1 MNTTDGPQHTDPR
14 HDPQHVVPTPADEAL
29 SVPRDGPDAAVEA
42 STTSEAVRAAQVART
57 EKQHAA
63 VVVRGRG
70 VEWVRPTDLMAR
82 HSANV
87 AGRGLDFQAEL
98 ARRTR
103 TPLRIGMQAA
113 RDRARRL
120 PPITAFGRHTVTT
133 SAPTRPGVGI
143 G

>member
-1 MNTTDGPQHTDPR
+1 MNTTDSPQHTDPR
-14 HDPQHVVPTPADEAL
+14 HDPQRVVPTPADEAL
-29 SVPRDGPDAAVEA
+29 SVPRERPEPEAA
-42 STTSEAVRAAQVART
+42 TTPEAVRAAQVART

-63 VVVRGRG
+63 VIRGRG

-120 PPITAFGRHTVTT
+120 PPITAFGRRTVTT

>member
-1 MNTTDGPQHTDPR
+1 MNTDSPQHTDPR
-14 HDPQHVVPTPADEAL
+14 GDPQRVAPTPADEAL
-29 SVPRDGPDAAVEA
+29 SVPRDRPEPAVEA
-42 STTSEAVRAAQVART
+42 STTPEAVRAAQVART
-57 EKQHAA
+57 EKQHA
-63 VVVRGRG
+63 VVRGRG

-103 TPLRIGMQAA
+103 TPLRVGMQAA

-120 PPITAFGRHTVTT
+120 PPITAFGRRTVTT
-133 SAPTRPGVGI
+133 SAPTRPGVGM

>member
-1 MNTTDGPQHTDPR
+1 MNTTDREHADPR
-14 HDPQHVVPTPADEAL
+14 HDPKRVVPTPADEAL
-29 SVPRDGPDAAVEA
+29 SVPREHREPAVEA
-42 STTSEAVRAAQVART
+42 STTPEALRAAQVAHA
-57 EKQHAA
+57 EKRNAA
-63 VVVRGRG
+63 VVRGRG

-113 RDRARRL
+113 RNRARRL
-120 PPITAFGRHTVTT
+120 PPITAFGRRTVTT

>member
-1 MNTTDGPQHTDPR
+1 MNTTDKQHTDPR
-14 HDPQHVVPTPADEAL
+14 HDPQRIVPTPADEAL
-29 SVPRDGPDAAVEA
+29 SIPRERPEPVVEA
-42 STTSEAVRAAQVART
+42 STTPEAVRATQIART
-57 EKQHAA
+57 ERQDTA
-63 VVVRGRG
+63 VVRGRG

-87 AGRGLDFQAEL
+87 AGRGLDFHAEL

-120 PPITAFGRHTVTT
+120 PPITAFGRRTVTT
-133 SAPTRPGVGI
+133 SAPTRPGVGM

>member
-1 MNTTDGPQHTDPR
+1 MNTTDNPQHVDPR
-14 HDPQHVVPTPADEAL
+14 HDPQRVVPTPADQAL
-29 SVPRDGPDAAVEA
+29 SVPRDRPEPAVEA
-42 STTSEAVRAAQVART
+42 STTPEAVRAAQVART
-57 EKQHAA
+57 EKQHAT
-63 VVVRGRG
+63 VVRGRG

-120 PPITAFGRHTVTT
+120 PPITAFGRRTVTT
-133 SAPTRPGVGI
+133 SAPVRPGIGI

>member
-1 MNTTDGPQHTDPR
+1 MNSTHNPQHTDPR
-14 HDPQHVVPTPADEAL
+14 HDRQHVEPTPADEAF
-29 SVPRDGPDAAVEA
+29 SAPRDHPETVVEA
-42 STTSEAVRAAQVART
+42 STTPEAVRAAQVAR
-57 EKQHAA
+57 EDKRHAI
-63 VVVRGRG
+63 VRGRG
-70 VEWVRPTDLMAR
+70 VEWVRPTDLIAR
-82 HSANV
+82 HSAHA

-120 PPITAFGRHTVTT
+120 PPITAFGRRAVTS
-133 SAPTRPGVGI
+133 SAPTRPGVGM

>member
-1 MNTTDGPQHTDPR
+1 MNTTDNPQHTDPR
-14 HDPQHVVPTPADEAL
+14 HDPQRIVPTPADEAL
-29 SVPRDGPDAAVEA
+29 SVPGDRPDPAVEA
-42 STTSEAVRAAQVART
+42 STTPEAMRAAQVART
-57 EKQHAA
+57 EKQDAA
-63 VVVRGRG
+63 VVRGRG

-120 PPITAFGRHTVTT
+120 PPITAFGRRTVTT
-133 SAPTRPGVGI
+133 SAPTRPGVGM

>member
-1 MNTTDGPQHTDPR
+1 MSTDDLMRERPPR
-14 HDPQHVVPTPADEAL
+14 RIEPEQAKKPDTEAVEL
-29 SVPRDGPDAAVEA
+29 AGTPDAVKQETARRQ
-42 STTSEAVRAAQVART
+42 AVRERLDR
-57 EKQHAA
+57 
-63 VVVRGRG
+63 VRGRG

-103 TPLRIGMQAA
+103 TPLRVGMLAA

-120 PPITAFGRHTVTT
+120 PPITAFGRRTVTT
-133 SAPTRPGVGI
+133 SAPVRPGVGM

>member
-1 MNTTDGPQHTDPR
+1 MNSTDNPQHTDPR
-14 HDPQHVVPTPADEAL
+14 HDRQRVAPSPADEAL
-29 SVPRDGPDAAVEA
+29 SVPRDRPEPEAA
-42 STTSEAVRAAQVART
+42 TTPEAVRAAQVART
-57 EKQHAA
+57 GKQQTAA
-63 VVVRGRG
+63 VRGRG
-70 VEWVRPTDLMAR
+70 VEWVRPTDLIAR
-82 HSANV
+82 HSAHA

-120 PPITAFGRHTVTT
+120 PPITAFGRRTVTT
-133 SAPTRPGVGI
+133 SAPTRPGVGM

>member
-1 MNTTDGPQHTDPR
+1 MSTDNTQHTDPR
-14 HDPQHVVPTPADEAL
+14 TDPQRLVPTPADQAL
-29 SVPRDGPDAAVEA
+29 SVPREHRDPAVEA
-42 STTSEAVRAAQVART
+42 STTPEAVRAAQVARDQ
-57 EKQHAA
+57 KQHAA
-63 VVVRGRG
+63 VVRGRG

-98 ARRTR
+98 ARRSR
-103 TPLRIGMQAA
+103 TPLRVGIQAA

-120 PPITAFGRHTVTT
+120 PTITAFGRRSVTT
-133 SAPTRPGVGI
+133 SVPTRPGVGI

>member
-1 MNTTDGPQHTDPR
+1 MNTTDS
-14 HDPQHVVPTPADEAL
+14 PQHVDPRRDSQRLVPTPADEAL
-29 SVPRDGPDAAVEA
+29 SVPRERPESAVEA
-42 STTSEAVRAAQVART
+42 STTPEAVRAAQVART
-57 EKQHAA
+57 ERQHAA
-63 VVVRGRG
+63 VARGRG
-70 VEWVRPTDLMAR
+70 LEWVRPTDLMAR

-120 PPITAFGRHTVTT
+120 PPITAFGRRTVTK
-133 SAPTRPGVGI
+133 SAPTRPGVGR

>member
-1 MNTTDGPQHTDPR
+1 MNTTDEQHTDPR
-14 HDPQHVVPTPADEAL
+14 RDPQRIVPTPADEAL
-29 SVPRDGPDAAVEA
+29 SVPREHGDPAVEA
-42 STTSEAVRAAQVART
+42 STTPEAVRAAQVART
-57 EKQHAA
+57 EKQHA
-63 VVVRGRG
+63 VVRGRG

-103 TPLRIGMQAA
+103 TPLRVGMQAA

-120 PPITAFGRHTVTT
+120 PPITAFGRRTVTT

>member
-1 MNTTDGPQHTDPR
+1 MSTDSTQHTDPR
-14 HDPQHVVPTPADEAL
+14 TDPQRIVQTRADQAL
-29 SVPRDGPDAAVEA
+29 SVPREHRDPAVEA
-42 STTSEAVRAAQVART
+42 STTPEAVRAAQVARNQ
-57 EKQHAA
+57 KQHAA
-63 VVVRGRG
+63 VARGRG

-98 ARRTR
+98 ARRSR
-103 TPLRIGMQAA
+103 TPLRVGMQAA

-120 PPITAFGRHTVTT
+120 PPITAFGRRTVTT

>member
-1 MNTTDGPQHTDPR
+1 MNTTDRQHADAR
-14 HDPQHVVPTPADEAL
+14 RDPQRVTPTPADEAL
-29 SVPRDGPDAAVEA
+29 SVPRDRPEPEAA
-42 STTSEAVRAAQVART
+42 TTPEAVRAAQVAST

-63 VVVRGRG
+63 VIRGRG

-103 TPLRIGMQAA
+103 TPLRVGMQAA

-120 PPITAFGRHTVTT
+120 PPITAFGRRTVTT
-133 SAPTRPGVGI
+133 SAPTRPGVGM

>member
-1 MNTTDGPQHTDPR
+1 MNTTNEQHTDPR
-14 HDPQHVVPTPADEAL
+14 HDPQRLVPTPADEAL
-29 SVPRDGPDAAVEA
+29 SVPREHRDPAVEA
-42 STTSEAVRAAQVART
+42 STTPEAVRAAQVART

-63 VVVRGRG
+63 AVVRGRG

-103 TPLRIGMQAA
+103 TPLRVGMQAA

-120 PPITAFGRHTVTT
+120 PPITAFGRRTVTT
-133 SAPTRPGVGI
+133 SAPTRPGVGM

>member
-1 MNTTDGPQHTDPR
+1 MSTDGTQHTNPR
-14 HDPQHVVPTPADEAL
+14 TDPQRIVPTPADEAL
-29 SVPRDGPDAAVEA
+29 SVPREHRDPAVEA
-42 STTSEAVRAAQVART
+42 TTTSEAVRAAQVARNQ
-57 EKQHAA
+57 KQHAGMA
-63 VVVRGRG
+63 RGRG

-98 ARRTR
+98 ARRSR
-103 TPLRIGMQAA
+103 TPLRVGMQAA

-120 PPITAFGRHTVTT
+120 PPITAFGRRSVTT

>member
-1 MNTTDGPQHTDPR
+1 MNTTDNPQHTDPR
-14 HDPQHVVPTPADEAL
+14 HDPQRIVPTPADEAL
-29 SVPRDGPDAAVEA
+29 SVPREHREPAVEA
-42 STTSEAVRAAQVART
+42 STTPEAVRAVQVART

-63 VVVRGRG
+63 VVRGRG
-70 VEWVRPTDLMAR
+70 LEWVRPTDLMAR

-120 PPITAFGRHTVTT
+120 PPITAFGRRTVTT